1 MEEMSTDAWLLQAR
15 EGFQQLLK
23 SVSGLSVIIDVH
35 SPLIR
40 DQSPM
45 PIVSFTF

>member
-1 MEEMSTDAWLLQAR
+1 MHGSLGAHKGIQHP
-15 EGFQQLLK
+15 LK
-23 SVSGLSVIIDVH
+23 SVSGLSVIIDVR